1 MKNLIFKIGVLLAGA
16 SMLASCEEKL
26 PENKVY
32 PYETQLIS
40 IKILNAGADGNTVVE
55 GTINQDKKEITF
67 PKLDKD
73 SPFDQ
78 LRVEATVSEGAE
90 ITETV
95 YDYSME
101 EGTASKTQVIRIQN
115 HQRYTDY
122 FMTIKRRIPVYGADF
137 EKPVEYKFLDASK
150 IPGGTGSVSRGAD
163 FDGEHV
169 LIVRRTPPY
178 VLKYEDLKAGKIEPQ
193 ELDMTGVEGGLFAVN
208 CGFLANGH
216 IYIATLSSGAAS
228 PLKIYYYETPS
239 SKPEVIGNF
248 TNIPGTTTRH
258 GDAISGNIDKNGN
271 GYIFFGDNGAT
282 DFVRIKVTNH
292 KTTGDVTVLS
302 NNANATANTYVYRIE
317 DTDKYLWSGL
327 RLPVTLSDENVT
339 PGGASLPLDDNIL
352 PKESVAARMFTF
364 NQERYLMACV
374 AKYGGAS
381 KATPALNVYNLTKGA
396 NAEEAMEN
404 FKAAESHNPDYS
416 IIIGGDSGITAPGI
430 CTNYHIVKD
439 SNGNDEK
446 LIIFGY
452 RLNTGFVIAEFGI
465 KKEED

>member
-16 SMLASCEEKL
+16 SMLVSCEEKL

-40 IKILNAGADGNTVVE
+40 IKILNAGADGNSVVE

-78 LRVEATVSEGAE
+78 LRVEATVSDGAE

-101 EGTASKTQVIRIQN
+101 EGIASKTQVIRIQN

-137 EKPVEYKFLDASK
+137 ENPVEYKFLDAAQL
-150 IPGGTGSVSRGAD
+150 PGVAGGISRCAD

-193 ELDMTGVEGGLFAVN
+193 ELDMTGVEGGTFAVN

-216 IYIATLSSGAAS
+216 IYIASLSGAAAS

-239 SKPEVIGNF
+239 SKPEVIGNY
-248 TNIPGTTTRH
+248 TNIPDADARH
-258 GDAISGNIDKNGN
+258 GDMLSASIDKNGN
-271 GYIFFGDNGAT
+271 GYIFFGSSGSK
-282 DFVRIKVTNH
+282 DFIRIKVSGH
-292 KTTGDVTVLS
+292 KTTSEPTVLAS
-302 NNANATANTYVYRIE
+302 NANATANTYVYRID

-327 RLPVTLSDENVT
+327 RLPVTLTDENVT

-374 AKYGGAS
+374 AKFGSAS
-381 KATPALNVYNLTKGA
+381 KVTPTLNVYNLTKGA
-396 NAEEAMEN
+396 NEEEAMEN
-404 FKAAESHNPDYS
+404 FKAAESHNPDYFV
-416 IIIGGDSGITAPGI
+416 ILGGDSGNTAPGI
-430 CTNYHIVKD
+430 STNYHIVKD

-452 RLNTGFVIAEFGI
+452 RLNTGFVITEFGI

>member
-16 SMLASCEEKL
+16 SMLVSCEEKL

-55 GTINQDKKEITF
+55 GTVNQDKKEITF

-78 LRVEATVSEGAE
+78 LRVEATASEGAE

-101 EGTASKTQVIRIQN
+101 EGIASKTQVIRIQN

-137 EKPVEYKFLDASK
+137 ENPVEYKFLDASK

-169 LIVRRTPPY
+169 LIVKRTPPY

-193 ELDMTGVEGGLFAVN
+193 ELDMTGVEGGTFPVN

-216 IYIATLSSGAAS
+216 IYIASLSGAAVS

-239 SKPEVIGNF
+239 SQPEVIGNF
-248 TNIPGTTTRH
+248 TNIPGADARH
-258 GDAISGNIDKNGN
+258 GDVLSANIDKNGD
-271 GYIFFGDNGAT
+271 GYIFFGSSGSK
-282 DFVRIKVTNH
+282 DFIRIKVSDH
-292 KTTGDVTVLS
+292 KTTSEPTVLAS
-302 NNANATANTYVYRIE
+302 NVNATNNTYVYRID

-416 IIIGGDSGITAPGI
+416 VIIGGDSGITAPGI

>member
-1 MKNLIFKIGVLLAGA
+1 MKNLIFKIGALLAGA
-16 SMLASCEEKL
+16 SMLVSCEEKL

-78 LRVEATVSEGAE
+78 LRIEATVSEGAE

-101 EGTASKTQVIRIQN
+101 EGIASKTQVIRIQN

-137 EKPVEYKFLDASK
+137 ENPVEYKFLDASK

-169 LIVRRTPPY
+169 LIVKRTPPY

-193 ELDMTGVEGGLFAVN
+193 ELDMTGVEGGTFAVN

-216 IYIATLSSGAAS
+216 IYIASLSGVPAS

-239 SKPEVIGNF
+239 SQPEVIGNF
-248 TNIPGTTTRH
+248 TNIPGADGRH

-271 GYIFFGDNGAT
+271 GYIFFGENLAKN
-282 DFVRIKVTNH
+282 FVRIKVTNH
-292 KTTGDVTVLS
+292 KTTGEATVLS
-302 NNANATANTYVYRIE
+302 NNSEATANTYVYRID

-396 NAEEAMEN
+396 NEEEAMEN
-404 FKAAESHNPDYS
+404 FKAAESHNPDYA

-452 RLNTGFVIAEFGI
+452 RMNTGFVITEFGI

>member
-16 SMLASCEEKL
+16 SMLVSCEEKL

-73 SPFDQ
+73 SPFDK

-101 EGTASKTQVIRIQN
+101 EGIASKTQVIRIQN

-122 FMTIKRRIPVYGADF
+122 FMTVKRRIPVYGADF
-137 EKPVEYKFLDASK
+137 ENPVEYKFLDASK
-150 IPGGTGSVSRGAD
+150 IPGGTGSVSRCAD
-163 FDGEHV
+163 FDGELV
-169 LIVRRTPPY
+169 LIVKRTPPY

-193 ELDMTGVEGGLFAVN
+193 ELDMTGVEGGTYPVN

-216 IYIATLSSGAAS
+216 IYIASLSGAAAS

-248 TNIPGTTTRH
+248 TNIPGADARH
-258 GDAISGNIDKNGN
+258 GDMLSANIDKNGD
-271 GYIFFGDNGAT
+271 GYIFFGSSGSK
-282 DFVRIKVTNH
+282 DFIRIKLSGH
-292 KTTGDVTVLS
+292 KTTSEPTVLAS
-302 NNANATANTYVYRIE
+302 NANATANTYVYRIE
-317 DTDKYLWSGL
+317 NTDKYLWSGL

-374 AKYGGAS
+374 AKFGSAS
-381 KATPALNVYNLTKGA
+381 KVTPTLNVYNLTKGA

-430 CTNYHIVKD
+430 STNYHIVKD

>member
-16 SMLASCEEKL
+16 SMLVSCEEKL

-101 EGTASKTQVIRIQN
+101 EGIASKTQVIRIQN

-137 EKPVEYKFLDASK
+137 ENPVEYKFLDASK

-169 LIVRRTPPY
+169 LIVKRTPPY

-193 ELDMTGVEGGLFAVN
+193 ELDMTGVEGGTFAVN

-216 IYIATLSSGAAS
+216 IYIASLSGVPAS

-239 SKPEVIGNF
+239 SQPEVIGNF
-248 TNIPGTTTRH
+248 TNIPGADGRH

-271 GYIFFGDNGAT
+271 GYIFFGENLAKN
-282 DFVRIKVTNH
+282 FVRIKVTNH
-292 KTTGDVTVLS
+292 KTTGEATVLS
-302 NNANATANTYVYRIE
+302 NNSEATANTYVYRID

-396 NAEEAMEN
+396 NEEEAMEN

-452 RLNTGFVIAEFGI
+452 RMNTGFVIAEFGI

>member
-16 SMLASCEEKL
+16 SMLVSCEEKL

-78 LRVEATVSEGAE
+78 LRVEASVSEGAE

-101 EGTASKTQVIRIQN
+101 EGIASKTQVIRIQN

-137 EKPVEYKFLDASK
+137 EKPVEYKFLDAAK
-150 IPGGTGSVSRGAD
+150 IPGGTGSISRCAD

-178 VLKYEDLKAGKIEPQ
+178 VLKYEDLKSGKIEAQ
-193 ELDMTGVEGGLFAVN
+193 ELDMTGVEGGTFAVN

-216 IYIATLSSGAAS
+216 IYIASLSGAPAS

-248 TNIPGTTTRH
+248 TNIPGADNRH
-258 GDAISGNIDKNGN
+258 GDVISGNIDKNGN
-271 GYIFFGDNGAT
+271 GYIFFGSSGSA
-282 DFVRIKVTNH
+282 DFIRIKVSDH
-292 KTTGDVTVLS
+292 KTTSDPTVLAS
-302 NNANATANTYVYRIE
+302 NANATNNTYVYRIE

-352 PKESVAARMFTF
+352 PKESIAARMFTF

-374 AKYGGAS
+374 AKYGGSS
-381 KATPALNVYNLTKGA
+381 KVTPVLSVYNLTKGA
-396 NAEEAMEN
+396 NEEEAMEN

-430 CTNYHIVKD
+430 STNYHIVKD

>member
-1 MKNLIFKIGVLLAGA
+1 
-16 SMLASCEEKL
+16 MLVSCEEKL

-55 GTINQDKKEITF
+55 GTINQDKKEINF

-163 FDGEHV
+163 FDGEYV

-302 NNANATANTYVYRIE
+302 NNANATANTYVYRID

-396 NAEEAMEN
+396 NEEEAMEN

>member
-16 SMLASCEEKL
+16 SMLVSCEEKL

-101 EGTASKTQVIRIQN
+101 EGIASKTQVIRIQN

-137 EKPVEYKFLDASK
+137 ENPVEYKFLDASK

-169 LIVRRTPPY
+169 LIVKRTPPY

-193 ELDMTGVEGGLFAVN
+193 ELDMTGVEGGTFAVN

-216 IYIATLSSGAAS
+216 IYIASLSGVPAS

-239 SKPEVIGNF
+239 SQPEVIGNF
-248 TNIPGTTTRH
+248 TNIPGADGRH

-271 GYIFFGDNGAT
+271 GYIFFGENLAKN
-282 DFVRIKVTNH
+282 FVRIKVTNH
-292 KTTGDVTVLS
+292 KTTGEATVLS
-302 NNANATANTYVYRIE
+302 NNSEATANTYVYRID

-339 PGGASLPLDDNIL
+339 PGGASLQLDDNIL

-396 NAEEAMEN
+396 NEEEAMEN

-416 IIIGGDSGITAPGI
+416 IIIGGDSGNTAPGI
-430 CTNYHIVKD
+430 STNYHIVKD

-452 RLNTGFVIAEFGI
+452 RMNTGFVITEFGI